1 MSKRYTFRNRA
12 RHVELKWKSLG
23 FVLIDRCQSRID
35 QSAIYVQI
43 LNVIAEK
50 LERSLQALPLLTSYQ
65 ALIFRPLA
73 IINGRGCFEPTPF
86 STEEPACR
94 RLSAKCS

>member
-1 MSKRYTFRNRA
+1 MALCRRDALSVNRA

-43 LNVIAEK
+43 LNVNTEK
-50 LERSLQALPLLTSYQ
+50 LERSLQALSSLD
-65 ALIFRPLA
+65 
-73 IINGRGCFEPTPF
+73 
-86 STEEPACR
+86 
-94 RLSAKCS
+94 